1 MMKRLSASA
10 SEKKIEFSNLN
21 YRFNHSSIMKPTIH
35 LVVGARPNYIKANP
49 VFQRLDELDKFDLVL
64 VNTGQHYDHNMA
76 AIFIDE
82 LGMKAPDINLGV
94 GAGTHGAQTAK
105 ILAAYE
111 KVLIEHSPDLVVVF
125 GDVNSPIACSLAA
138 TKLQVPVA
146 HVEAGLR
153 SFDWSMPEEVN
164 RVLTDRLSTL
174 LFTTS
179 PEAERNLNKEGIASA
194 GIHFVG
200 NTMIDSLVQCQ
211 RHFAKSTIQNDL
223 GLVGNYALMTFHRPS
238 NVDDGASLHQLVTAI
253 IAVAER
259 LPCIFPV
266 HPRTKNKL
274 EDIGLLESLQNYDK
288 IFLIDPIGYIDFM
301 HLQQHAAIVLTDSG
315 GIQEES
321 TFFGVPCL
329 TVRENT
335 ERPITTTQGTN
346 KLIGIDY
353 ERIPQEVDLVLA
365 TNSKEHT
372 VPDLWDGKAA
382 NRISAIIDDYFNNSL

>member
-1 MMKRLSASA
+1 
-10 SEKKIEFSNLN
+10 
-21 YRFNHSSIMKPTIH
+21 MKPTIH

-82 LGMKAPDINLGV
+82 LGMKAPDINLIV

-111 KVLIEHSPDLVVVF
+111 KVLIEHSPDLVMVF
-125 GDVNSPIACSLAA
+125 GDVNSTIACSLAA

-179 PEAERNLNKEGIASA
+179 PEAERNLNKEGIARA

-238 NVDDGASLHQLVTAI
+238 NVDDGASLQQLVTAI

-274 EDIGLLESLQNYDK
+274 ENAGLLESLQNYDK

-382 NRISAIIDDYFNNSL
+382 NRISAIIDGYFKNSL

>member
-1 MMKRLSASA
+1 M
-10 SEKKIEFSNLN
+10 
-21 YRFNHSSIMKPTIH
+21 
-35 LVVGARPNYIKANP
+35 
-49 VFQRLDELDKFDLVL
+49 
-64 VNTGQHYDHNMA
+64 
-76 AIFIDE
+76 
-82 LGMKAPDINLGV
+82 
-94 GAGTHGAQTAK
+94 
-105 ILAAYE
+105 
-111 KVLIEHSPDLVVVF
+111 LIEHSPDLVVVF
-125 GDVNSPIACSLAA
+125 GDVNSTIACSLAA

-164 RVLTDRLSTL
+164 RVLTDRLATL

-179 PEAERNLNKEGIASA
+179 PEAESNLNKEGIASA

-238 NVDDGASLHQLVTAI
+238 NVDDGASLQQLVTAI

-259 LPCIFPV
+259 LSCIFPV

-274 EDIGLLESLQNYDK
+274 ENAGLLESLQNYDK

-382 NRISAIIDDYFNNSL
+382 NRISAIIDGYFKNSL

>member
-1 MMKRLSASA
+1 MRP
-10 SEKKIEFSNLN
+10 I
-21 YRFNHSSIMKPTIH
+21 IH

-49 VFQRLDELDKFDLVL
+49 VFQRLEELDKFDLVL
-64 VNTGQHYDHNMA
+64 INTGQHYDDNMA
-76 AIFIDE
+76 AIFIEE
-82 LGMKAPDINLGV
+82 LGMKTPDINLDV
-94 GAGTHGAQTAK
+94 GSGTHGFQTAK

-111 KVLIEHSPDLVVVF
+111 EVLLETSSDLVVVF
-125 GDVNSPIACSLAA
+125 GDVNSTIACSLAA
-138 TKLQVPVA
+138 TKLQVPLA

-153 SFDWSMPEEVN
+153 SFDRSMPEEVN

-179 PEAERNLNKEGIASA
+179 PEAKNNLNKEGISSV

-200 NTMIDSLVQCQ
+200 NTMIDSLVQWQ
-211 RHFAKSTIQNDL
+211 SHFAKSTIRNDL
-223 GLVGNYALMTFHRPS
+223 GLVGDYALMTFHRPS
-238 NVDDGASLHQLVTAI
+238 NVDDEDSLKKLIKAI
-253 IAVAER
+253 IDVAER

-266 HPRTKNKL
+266 HPRTRNKL
-274 EDIGLLESLQNYDK
+274 ENIGLLDTLQKNDN

-301 HLQQHAAIVLTDSG
+301 HLQQHAVIVLTDSG

-335 ERPITTTQGTN
+335 ERPITTTLGTN

-353 ERIPQEVDLVLA
+353 ERIRHEVDLVLA
-365 TNSKEHT
+365 GNSKEHT
-372 VPDLWDGKAA
+372 IPDLWDGKAA
-382 NRISAIIDDYFNNSL
+382 NRISAIIDDYFTKMIISQKVPDYQS

>member
-1 MMKRLSASA
+1 MRPS
-10 SEKKIEFSNLN
+10 
-21 YRFNHSSIMKPTIH
+21 IH
-35 LVVGARPNYIKANP
+35 LVIGARPNYIKATP

-82 LGMKAPDINLGV
+82 LGMKAPDINLNV
-94 GAGTHGAQTAK
+94 GAGSHGAQTAK
-105 ILAAYE
+105 ILAEYE
-111 KVLIEHSPDLVVVF
+111 KVLIEFSPDLVVVF
-125 GDVNSPIACSLAA
+125 GDVNSTISCSLAA
-138 TKLQVPVA
+138 AKLQIPVA

-179 PEAERNLNKEGIASA
+179 PEAESNLNKEGIASSK
-194 GIHFVG
+194 IHFVG
-200 NTMIDSLVQCQ
+200 NTMIDSLLQCKNQ
-211 RHFAKSTIQNDL
+211 FAKSTIQDDL
-223 GLVGNYALMTFHRPS
+223 SIDENYALMTFHRPS
-238 NVDDGASLHQLVTAI
+238 NVDNETNLQELVEAI
-253 IAVAER
+253 ITVSDR
-259 LPCIFPV
+259 LPCIFPI

-274 EDIGLLESLQNYDK
+274 ENIELLKTLQNNEK
-288 IFLIDPIGYIDFM
+288 IYLIDPIGYIDFM

-353 ERIPQEVDLVLA
+353 GQIPHEVDLVLA
-365 TNSKEHT
+365 ANEKEYT
-372 VPDLWDGKAA
+372 VPDRWDGKAA
-382 NRISAIIDDYFNNSL
+382 HRISTIIDDYFMNIL

>member
-1 MMKRLSASA
+1 MRP
-10 SEKKIEFSNLN
+10 I
-21 YRFNHSSIMKPTIH
+21 IH

-94 GAGTHGAQTAK
+94 GPGTHGAQTAK

-111 KVLIEHSPDLVVVF
+111 EVLIEHSPDLVVVF
-125 GDVNSPIACSLAA
+125 GDVNSTIACSLAA

-164 RVLTDRLSTL
+164 RVLTDRLATL

-179 PEAERNLNKEGIASA
+179 PEAESNLNNEGITSA

-200 NTMIDSLVQCQ
+200 NTMIDSLVQYQ
-211 RHFAKSTIQNDL
+211 GHFAKSTIRNDL
-223 GLVGNYALMTFHRPS
+223 GFVGDYALMTFHRPS
-238 NVDDGASLHQLVTAI
+238 NVDNEASLQQLVTAI
-253 IAVAER
+253 IDVAER
-259 LPCIFPV
+259 LPGIFPV
-266 HPRTKNKL
+266 HPRTRNKL
-274 EDIGLLESLQNYDK
+274 ENVGLLDTLQNNDK

-301 HLQQHAAIVLTDSG
+301 HLQQHATIVLTDSG

-329 TVRENT
+329 TVRDNT
-335 ERPITTTQGTN
+335 ERPITTTLGTN
-346 KLIGIDY
+346 KLIGVDY
-353 ERIPQEVDLVLA
+353 RRIPQEVDLVLA
-365 TNSKEHT
+365 ANSIEHT
-372 VPDLWDGKAA
+372 VPELWDGKAA
-382 NRISAIIDDYFNNSL
+382 NRISAIINDYFNNIL